1 MKLRALV
8 NMTVISES
16 KYMPYLADHSH
27 GKKVKDEL
35 LEEII
40 KDTLIKLKCHSYCQL
55 SIK

>member
-35 LEEII
+35 LEKII
-40 KDTLIKLKCHSYCQL
+40 KDT
-55 SIK
+55 